1 MGRVRNLFGRGGEKM
16 RGDLERVLAQGQI
29 PLARDREG
37 HLYIIGYSECV
48 ERYGV
53 ECMRSVSQELEFD
66 RFLENF
72 PEFI

>member
-1 MGRVRNLFGRGGEKM
+1 MN
-16 RGDLERVLAQGQI
+16 RGDLERVLARNEI

-53 ECMRSVSQELEFD
+53 DRMRSVSQELEFD
-66 RFLENF
+66 RYLENF
-72 PEFI
+72 TEFGV